1 MPHVLPI
8 NQHYNYF
15 FQRICCHWIKNKI
28 LINSI
33 NSFMQT
39 DLSQDQLNTLAN
51 LYHSGQMSKVVSSC
65 KELLPKYKRSLVLYN
80 ILGSA
85 LQATGQFEEAI
96 KSYKQAIQIYP
107 DYVDAHYN
115 LGNALK
121 ELGMLDEAVKSYNK
135 TIQLKPDYADAYN
148 NLGVALKDLKQLE
161 KSIQSCVKAIQL
173 NPNYAEAYNN
183 LGVTLQELG
192 RLDEAVKSY
201 NKATQLKP
209 DYAEAYSNFGATL
222 QELGRLDE
230 AVKRYNQAIQ
240 LDPNYAEAYSNLGT
254 VQKELEMLDESVNS
268 HNKAIQLK
276 SDYAEAYNNLG
287 VTQRELGLFNQ
298 ANKNYNK
305 AIQLKPDYADAYN
318 NLGVVLKDLKQLEKS
333 IQSCVKAIQLNP
345 NYAEAY
351 NNLGV
356 TLQELGRLD
365 EAVKSYNKAI
375 KLKPDYIE
383 PHWNLSLVLLSLG
396 DYKNGWQKYEYG
408 MLNKKEAR
416 RLTQAPYQEWDGESL
431 EDKKIL
437 ITAEQG
443 VGDEV
448 MFASCVPDVIN
459 QHPKQVIIECDS
471 RLVPLFERSFTQA
484 VVIERKDRSKI
495 DWLNEAGEMDFM
507 IAIGSLPKFFRQELG
522 DFPSRQ
528 SFLIPNDMLRT
539 KWKQRYN
546 ELGEGIKIGISW
558 TGGAK
563 GSTKKSAATTLKQW
577 IPLFKSSAFFINLQ
591 YGEYSD
597 DLRQLEESTG
607 VHIYDWDD
615 ADPLTDLDNQ
625 AAQISE
631 LDLVISFSNSTIHIA
646 GSVGTPTWVLL
657 TFAPDFRWIL
667 NRKDSPWYSS
677 VKSFRQQ
684 QYSDWENVF
693 FQVENEL
700 DMLIQ

>member
-1 MPHVLPI
+1 
-8 NQHYNYF
+8 
-15 FQRICCHWIKNKI
+15 
-28 LINSI
+28 
-33 NSFMQT
+33 MQT
-39 DLSQDQLNTLAN
+39 DPSQDQLNTLAN
-51 LYHSGQMSKVVSSC
+51 LYQSGQMTQVVSSC

-85 LQATGQFEEAI
+85 LQAIGRFEEAI

-115 LGNALK
+115 LGNTLK
-121 ELGMLDEAVKSYNK
+121 ELGMLDEAVKSYK
-135 TIQLKPDYADAYN
+135 KAIQLKPDYVEVYN
-148 NLGVALKDLKQLE
+148 NLGVVLKDLNQLE
-161 KSIQSCVKAIQL
+161 NSIQSCVKAIQL

-240 LDPNYAEAYSNLGT
+240 IDPNYAEAYSNLGV
-254 VQKELEMLDESVNS
+254 VQKELEMLDEAVKSC
-268 HNKAIQLK
+268 NKAIQLNP
-276 SDYAEAYNNLG
+276 DYVEAYNNLG
-287 VTQRELGLFNQ
+287 NTLKELGM
-298 ANKNYNK
+298 
-305 AIQLKPDYADAYN
+305 
-318 NLGVVLKDLKQLEKS
+318 
-333 IQSCVKAIQLNP
+333 
-345 NYAEAY
+345 
-351 NNLGV
+351 
-356 TLQELGRLD
+356 LD
-365 EAVKSYNKAI
+365 EAVKSYKKAI
-375 KLKPDYIE
+375 QLKPNYIE
-383 PHWNLSLVLLSLG
+383 AHFNESLVLLSLG
-396 DYKNGWQKYEYG
+396 DFSHGWEKYEYG
-408 MLNKKEAR
+408 KLNKKRVR
-416 RLTQAPYQEWDGESL
+416 RLTQAPYQEWNGEAL
-431 EDKKIL
+431 EGKKII
-437 ITAEQG
+437 ITTEQG

-448 MFASCVPDVIN
+448 MFASCIPDIIN
-459 QHPKQVIIECDS
+459 QHPKQVVIECDY
-471 RLVPLFERSFTQA
+471 RLVPLFKRSFKQA
-484 VVIERKDRSKI
+484 VVVERKERSKA
-495 DWLNEAGEMDFM
+495 DWLNEVGVMDFKVS
-507 IAIGSLPKFFRQELG
+507 IGSLPKFFRQELS
-522 DFPSRQ
+522 DFSSRQ

-577 IPLFKSSAFFINLQ
+577 IPLFKKNAFFINLQ

-625 AAQISE
+625 AAQIAE
-631 LDLVISFSNSTIHIA
+631 LDLVISFTNSTIHIA

-657 TFAPDFRWIL
+657 TFVPDFRWIL
-667 NRKDSPWYSS
+667 NRKDSPWYLS

-684 QYSDWENVF
+684 QYGDWENVF
-693 FQVENEL
+693 SQVENEL